1 MMGLLS
7 KDAILA
13 ANDLVTE
20 DVAVPEWGGEVRVR
34 VMTGAERAEFEA
46 GSITVKGGK
55 REANLQNYQ
64 ARLVAL
70 CAIDEH
76 GHRLFSE
83 AEVEVLGGKS
93 SQALGRVFMVAQRIN
108 GLGLGALEAAAK
120 N

>member
-1 MMGLLS
+1 MGLLS

-13 ANDLVTE
+13 APDLTHE
-20 DVAVPEWGGEVRVR
+20 DVPVPEWGGEVRVR

-46 GSITVKGGK
+46 GTMVVRNGR
-55 REANLQNYQ
+55 READLRNYQ

-83 AEVEVLGGKS
+83 AEVESLGGKS
-93 SQALGRVFMVAQRIN
+93 SQALGRVFLVAQRIN
-108 GLGLGALEAAAK
+108 GLGLAAVEGAAK